1 MQFISI
7 SLLCQYVKK
16 FTKNIFEKCVYFFIF
31 GKTTKIPT
39 ENTTQNDTKSLPR
52 WGKVARKARRMRRFG
67 NPIHYSSTASGPPSL
82 TREG

>member
-1 MQFISI
+1 MSR
-7 SLLCQYVKK
+7 SLQK
-16 FTKNIFEKCVYFFIF
+16 IFSENAYIF
-31 GKTTKIPT
+31 HFRQNDKIPT

>member
-31 GKTTKIPT
+31 GKTTKYRRK
-39 ENTTQNDTKSLPR
+39 TQHKMMQ
-52 WGKVARKARRMRRFG
+52 KAFPGGGRGLAKRDG
-67 NPIHYSSTASGPPSL
+67 
-82 TREG
+82 